1 MPNVVTKG
9 YKFVIIS
16 YILAINITD
25 IKITKGKKYSMT
37 KSRIKR
43 IAVVL
48 LTTVLMATSV
58 FSVSAAAKS
67 LEYSASSS
75 YKKSVYYE
83 RLMNVKLTGDQ
94 VTDLCNVAKSQVG
107 YHEASFF
114 DYSGTSNGSGNITEY
129 GRWYG
134 RQGYWCNVFASW
146 CGYVAGIPSS
156 IYPKLTSVGP
166 SYYSTLPAAGA
177 DCFAFS
183 SGRPLQAGD
192 LIFCCTCSGGY
203 GCIDHVGLVV
213 DVDENTIYTVEGNM
227 SDYVQACE
235 YPASTGYSS
244 RLHAR
249 INYVARPQYENNA
262 KTAANLTEATT
273 VKTVKNSVYA
283 VFDIAVNYEQAKDI
297 SKKMGG
303 HLVSVGTKKELKIL
317 SELASENGFGR
328 YFIGKH
334 FNGKK
339 NECSI
344 ITEDG
349 ISKSSEKRSSTGFIC
364 EISVNKIEAVNG
376 TVLNGVKYEIY
387 DTPLTYAQAKAV
399 AEAKGGSLAELN
411 EDNAKMISLLL
422 KDSKKYF
429 VESEKEGAAKA
440 LLNNG
445 KAEIKKA
452 KAFDKKYNTGFIV
465 EYKEAEK
472 YSVVYNANGGEN
484 APIEKIAEEGETI
497 RVSFHAPKKNNKV
510 FMGWS
515 FDEKAKN
522 VDVDFGD
529 AIKVNEDITL
539 YAVWG

>member
-1 MPNVVTKG
+1 
-9 YKFVIIS
+9 
-16 YILAINITD
+16 
-25 IKITKGKKYSMT
+25 MT

-75 YKKSVYYE
+75 YKNSVYYE

-94 VTDLCNVAKSQVG
+94 VTDIVNVAKSQVG

-114 DYSGTSNGSGNITEY
+114 DYSGTSTGSGNVTEY

-156 IYPKLTSVGP
+156 IYPKLTSVGN
-166 SYYSTLPAAGA
+166 SYYSTLPSVGA
-177 DCFAFS
+177 DCFSFS
-183 SGRPLQAGD
+183 SGRKLQAGD

-213 DVDENTIYTVEGNM
+213 DVDEDTIYTVEGNM
-227 SDYVQACE
+227 SDQVKACQ
-235 YPASTGYSS
+235 YPASSGYSS
-244 RLHAR
+244 SLRAR

-262 KTAANLTEATT
+262 KTATNVTEAST
-273 VKTVKNSVYA
+273 VKTDGNSIYS
-283 VFDIAVNYEQAKDI
+283 VFDFAVNYKQAKEF

-303 HLVSVGTKKELKIL
+303 QLVNVGSKKELKVV
-317 SELASENGFGR
+317 SELAGENGFGR
-328 YFIGKH
+328 YFIGK
-334 FNGKK
+334 NIENKK
-339 NECSI
+339 SGCSV

-349 ISKSSEKRSSTGFIC
+349 ISKSSETRSATGFIC
-364 EISVNKIEAVNG
+364 EINVKKVEAVNG
-376 TVLNGVKYEIY
+376 AVLNGVKYEIY
-387 DTPLTYAQAKAV
+387 DTPLSYEQAKAV
-399 AEAKGGSLAELN
+399 AQAKGGSLAEID
-411 EDNAKMISLLL
+411 EDNAQMLSILL

-429 VESEKEGAAKA
+429 VESEKEDSAKA
-440 LLNNG
+440 LFNDG
-445 KAEIKKA
+445 SAEVKKA
-452 KAFDKKYNTGFIV
+452 KSFDKKYKTGFIV
-465 EYKEAEK
+465 EYDEAEK
-472 YSVVYNANGGEN
+472 NTITYNANGGEN
-484 APIEKIAEEGETI
+484 APMEKIVENGEKVMICAHT
-497 RVSFHAPKKNNKV
+497 PTKNNKI

-515 FDEKAKN
+515 FDRKAK
-522 VDVDFGD
+522 VADVDYGD
-529 AIKVNEDITL
+529 IITVTEDITL

>member
-1 MPNVVTKG
+1 
-9 YKFVIIS
+9 
-16 YILAINITD
+16 
-25 IKITKGKKYSMT
+25 MT

-213 DVDENTIYTVEGNM
+213 DVDESTIYTVEGNM
-227 SDYVQACE
+227 SDYVQACQ

-249 INYVARPQYENNA
+249 INYVARPQYENRSEAADIELSSPDGIISYDKNIYVIYDTPVSYP
-262 KTAANLTEATT
+262 TAVALSEEMGGSLVTLDSEKELEAVSGL
-273 VKTVKNSVYA
+273 VKDGSLDRYFVNEAEEEGVYA
-283 VFDIAVNYEQAKDI
+283 INSDGKVVT
-297 SKKMGG
+297 
-303 HLVSVGTKKELKIL
+303 TKEYRR
-317 SELASENGFGR
+317 N
-328 YFIGKH
+328 
-334 FNGKK
+334 
-339 NECSI
+339 
-344 ITEDG
+344 
-349 ISKSSEKRSSTGFIC
+349 TGFIC
-364 EISVNKIEAVNG
+364 EINSDETTPVNAAAFNG
-376 TVLNGVKYEIY
+376 RRYEVFDATVSYEQAKAI
-387 DTPLTYAQAKAV
+387 AQAKGGVLAV
-399 AEAKGGSLAELN
+399 INNETEAMML
-411 EDNAKMISLLL
+411 SLLL
-422 KDSKKYF
+422 KECDGYFTGAEGTKK
-429 VESEKEGAAKA
+429 V
-440 LLNNG
+440 LLNDG
-445 KAEIKKA
+445 SHKLAAAEENEEVA
-452 KAFDKKYNTGFIV
+452 YGFIV
-465 EYKEAEK
+465 EYDDSIKRTLI
-472 YSVVYNANGGEN
+472 YDANGGEN
-484 APIEKIAEEGETI
+484 APIEKIANHGE
-497 RVSFHAPKKNNKV
+497 RVNVTDFVPVKGNKT
-510 FMGWS
+510 FLGWS
-515 FDEKAKN
+515 YTENSKT
-522 VDVDFGD
+522 VDVKSGARIKLIKD
-529 AIKVNEDITL
+529 ATL

>member
-1 MPNVVTKG
+1 M
-9 YKFVIIS
+9 
-16 YILAINITD
+16 
-25 IKITKGKKYSMT
+25 KGKKYSMT

-43 IAVVL
+43 IAVVV

-67 LEYSASSS
+67 LEYSASYS

-94 VTDLCNVAKSQVG
+94 VTDIVNVAKSQVG

-114 DYSGTSNGSGNITEY
+114 DYSGTSTGSGNITEY

-146 CGYVAGIPSS
+146 CGYVAGIPSN
-156 IYPKLTSVGP
+156 IFPKLTSVGN
-166 SYYSTLPAAGA
+166 SYYSTLPSVGA
-177 DCFAFS
+177 DCFSFS
-183 SGRPLQAGD
+183 SGRKLQAGD

-213 DVDENTIYTVEGNM
+213 DVDDTTIYTVEGNM

-244 RLHAR
+244 RLRSR

-262 KTAANLTEATT
+262 KTVANITDATT
-273 VKTVKNSVYA
+273 VETIGNSVYA
-283 VFDIAVNYEQAKDI
+283 VFDVSVNYDQAKKL

-303 HLVSVGTKKELKIL
+303 YLVGISSEKELEKV
-317 SELASENGFGR
+317 SELAGENGFGR
-328 YFIGKH
+328 YFIGK
-334 FNGKK
+334 NIENKK
-339 NECSI
+339 SVCSV

-364 EISVNKIEAVNG
+364 EINVNKVDAVNG
-376 TVLNGVKYEIY
+376 AVLNGVKYEIY
-387 DTPLTYAQAKAV
+387 DTALTYEQAKAV
-399 AEAKGGSLAELN
+399 AEAKGGSLAEIS
-411 EDNAKMISLLL
+411 EDNALMLSLLL

-429 VESEKEGAAKA
+429 VESNKENSAKA
-440 LLNNG
+440 LLNDG
-445 KAEIKKA
+445 SSEVKKA
-452 KAFDKKYNTGFIV
+452 KTFDKKYKTGFIV
-465 EYKEAEK
+465 EYDEAEK
-472 YSVVYNANGGEN
+472 YSVIYNANGGEN

-497 RVSFHAPKKNNKV
+497 RVSFHTPEKSNKV

-515 FDEKAKN
+515 FDEQAKV
-522 VDVDFGD
+522 VDVDYGD
-529 AIKVNEDITL
+529 KITLTEDITL